1 MLYHIQKPRLSR
13 YRALLSY
20 QEQDLEDIKR
30 GYLEW
35 VEYTEYLIF
44 RKENIY
50 TSEKTWKA
58 VKASK
63 RGNDVYVWRLK
74 KRLRKLDKLPKV
86 YFFNPKDRSR
96 RHKTKVAFVTL
107 TYKRDDRLD
116 IVWEEVSSDYN
127 RWITGKRRKFGR
139 IHVIKSLEAQ
149 KDGYVHIHCILY
161 FEDVEFE
168 TFFYNGKGRI
178 NRKDDIAEN
187 WHWGFVD
194 VIALCSLR
202 AGVGYVTKY
211 IMRIHEALAHKET
224 NDKHVLT
231 LALLWI
237 FKKRAFSI
245 SRGFKD
251 LIVVL
256 SVIRRKGQVDL
267 EGNYIYRWVLVG
279 FWAGDLCVWSK
290 KLSYRE
296 FFEIYSSDSF
306 SINPY
311 LR

>member
-1 MLYHIQKPRLSR
+1 MLSHIRKPRLSR

-20 QEQDLEDIKR
+20 QEPDLETIKR
-30 GYLEW
+30 GFIEW
-35 VEYTEYLIF
+35 VEYEEYLIF

-50 TSEKTWKA
+50 TSEKSWKA

-74 KRLRKLDKLPKV
+74 KRLRQLDKLPNVK
-86 YFFNPKDRSR
+86 FFNSKDRSR

-107 TYKRDDRLD
+107 TYKRNDRLD
-116 IVWEEVSSDYN
+116 VVWEEVSPDYN
-127 RWITGKRRKFGR
+127 RWITGKRKKFGK
-139 IHVIKSLEAQ
+139 IHVIKTLESQA
-149 KDGYVHIHCILY
+149 DGYVHIHCILY

-168 TFFYNGKGRI
+168 TFFYNGKWRI
-178 NRKDDIAEN
+178 DRKDDIAEN

-211 IMRIHEALAHKET
+211 IMKIHEALVHKE
-224 NDKHVLT
+224 NDDKHVLT

-251 LIVVL
+251 LIVVV
-256 SVIRRKGQVDL
+256 SVIRRKGQLDL
-267 EGNYIYRWVLVG
+267 EGNPIYRWYLVG
-279 FWAGDLCVWSK
+279 FWAGGLGVWSK
-290 KLSYRE
+290 KLSYKE
-296 FFEIYSSDSF
+296 FFEIYTSDSF
-306 SINPY
+306 SPHLH